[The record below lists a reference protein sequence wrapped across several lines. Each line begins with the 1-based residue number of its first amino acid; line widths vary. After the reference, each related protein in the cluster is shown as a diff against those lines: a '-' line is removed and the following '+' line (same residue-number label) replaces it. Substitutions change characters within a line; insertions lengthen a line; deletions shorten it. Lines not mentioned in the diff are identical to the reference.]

1 MLGCKCHVARLGT
14 PKGRGWARA
23 LPAANVPA
31 GKRPA
36 EAHQENPDV
45 LRATLRRLDE
55 RGLNGAASGGR
66 RCEPPNPAGLPG
78 GPGGQ
83 PGATVARNLQSWE
96 RATGMPATPGV
107 QYHEG
112 PRRQLGRPEALS
124 KSNHRA
130 GIWKTRNG
138 VAT

>member
-1 MLGCKCHVARLGT
+1 MGLPVGADAVSPPTRPAYPG
-14 PKGRGWARA
+14 ARA
-23 LPAANVPA
+23 GSPA
-31 GKRPA
+31 RPW
-36 EAHQENPDV
+36 
-45 LRATLRRLDE
+45 
-55 RGLNGAASGGR
+55 
-66 RCEPPNPAGLPG
+66 
-78 GPGGQ
+78 
-83 PGATVARNLQSWE
+83 RNLQSWE
-96 RATGMPATPGV
+96 RATGMPTTPGV